1 MRSIEEFRRLNRS
14 LEIRRNDLQST
25 AADVTVC
32 TTRIKINNAGEA
44 YADFMFPCRYAQ
56 LPSINFGFELQST
69 PATGKMP
76 VFAGS
81 VDEWYASE
89 RLPSSR
95 LYKGA
100 RLLISSESTET
111 ISFIVVATATG
122 IAFSGPMERD

>member
-14 LEIRRNDLQST
+14 YDIRRNDMRST

-32 TTRIKINNAGEA
+32 TCRVKVNNAGEA
-44 YADFMFPCRYAQ
+44 RADFMFPCRYAQ

-69 PATGKMP
+69 PETGKMP

-81 VDEWYASE
+81 VDEWYAIE
-89 RLPSSR
+89 KLPSSR
-95 LYKGA
+95 LYTGA

-111 ISFIVVATATG
+111 ISFIVIATATG